1 MSAVELE
8 ELVYLRGGC
17 CKKIDFT
24 ISNVSGNGIYYC
36 KLRILI
42 CWICWTIDRSS
53 MDMDIL
59 IERFMQ

>member
-8 ELVYLRGGC
+8 ELVYLRRRC

-36 KLRILI
+36 KENINLLN
-42 CWICWTIDRSS
+42 
-53 MDMDIL
+53 L
-59 IERFMQ
+59 LNN